1 MDMHFYLFKFMYIRT
16 YIICNC
22 AGTWAEIRDVI
33 GCSQKKPW
41 SLPRSTASCTR
52 RLFSACRVFQST
64 EAVPG
69 RWHVPMPW
77 CSWQN
82 WKVQGCNDNGTSAA
96 CAMESKGISTSTGL
110 VWQPIQRTWAPALAI
125 GFVSVAPCPQVA
137 AGEVAASGSC
147 LRNSWN
153 TFPLTIGRNYMETT
167 IPIAW
172 N

>member
-22 AGTWAEIRDVI
+22 AGTWAEIHDVI
-33 GCSQKKPW
+33 GCSQKKTW

-52 RLFSACRVFQST
+52 RLFSACRMFQST

-82 WKVQGCNDNGTSAA
+82 WKAGVQWQWLECSLRNGVERDLDVHRARLTTNSTHMGPCTRDWVCISGAL
-96 CAMESKGISTSTGL
+96 STSRCWG
-110 VWQPIQRTWAPALAI
+110 
-125 GFVSVAPCPQVA
+125 
-137 AGEVAASGSC
+137 SGSFGVM
-147 LRNSWN
+147 L
-153 TFPLTIGRNYMETT
+153 
-167 IPIAW
+167 AQ
-172 N
+172 